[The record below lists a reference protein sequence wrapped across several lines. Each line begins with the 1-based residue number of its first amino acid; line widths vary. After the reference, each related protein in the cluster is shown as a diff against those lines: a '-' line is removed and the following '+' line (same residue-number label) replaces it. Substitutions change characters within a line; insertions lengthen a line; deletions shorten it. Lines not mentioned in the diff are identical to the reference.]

1 MKKIYY
7 PDLKQKKECMTKLVK
22 KAPEYKGIKI
32 AIWILAVLCP
42 IAGATILVCLMLSPN
57 YWTLVNEGPGNFYIF
72 IATMLLVMCPGFAL
86 ATWNKRFYTCC
97 GEVYMNKYLQFE
109 QTEEEIR
116 IVYHIPDSYET
127 ACGDKQDKDPNTMH
141 TTTYPYEIIRGIRY
155 EADTHLLE
163 VTGAVVL
170 EKYWDYEKGIKDESP
185 RWLRYDD
192 TKMIFLLCFDE
203 RNEFLDYLYEKIKD
217 TVWEPIE
224 VTWDSKVELS
234 EWEE

>member
-1 MKKIYY
+1 
-7 PDLKQKKECMTKLVK
+7 MTKLVK

-32 AIWILAVLCP
+32 AVWILAVLCP
-42 IAGATILVCLMLSPN
+42 IVGIAISAWIVFDTN
-57 YWTLVNEGPGNFYIF
+57 YCAAINEGPGYFYAF
-72 IATMLLVMCPGFAL
+72 IVTMLLVMCPGFAL
-86 ATWNKRFYTCC
+86 ATWNKRFYNCC
-97 GEVYMNKYLQFE
+97 ADVYMQKYLQFE

-116 IVYHIPDSYET
+116 FVYHLPDSYET
-127 ACGDKQDKDPNTMH
+127 ACGDKKDKAPNTMD

-155 EADTHLLE
+155 EADTHILE
-163 VTGAVVL
+163 VTGAAVL
-170 EKYWDYEKGIKDESP
+170 EEYWDYEKGIKDESP